1 MLASAIAVL
10 AAVAG
15 RFEMDIQ
22 QEILNAAEKFGKAYQ
37 ERDPDEM
44 RRHAVTTTGLQ
55 AVAICALAS
64 RLNQAISERD
74 AALAEVARLREVCGG
89 EGQP

>member
-10 AAVAG
+10 AAVAE
-15 RFEMDIQ
+15 RSEMDIQ
-22 QEILNAAEKFGKAYQ
+22 QEILKAAEKFGKAYQ

-44 RRHAVTTTGLQ
+44 RRAVIVVVGLQ
-55 AVAICALAS
+55 ASALCNLAS

-74 AALAEVARLREVCGG
+74 ALRAEVDRLREV
-89 EGQP
+89 QP